1 MVASPSASQVH
12 MKIHLV
18 RLLDLLFLEQV
29 FFNQEHVDLILVVC
43 TGIVL
48 SETVVAF

>member
-18 RLLDLLFLEQV
+18 RLLLFLKQV

-48 SETVVAF
+48 SETLVAF